1 VIATLAP
8 DRTSARALGAA
19 LRRIGFDEDGIEEL
33 LGDDAYGGGP
43 EQALV
48 GERRLPDSPL
58 GTAVRVLFLER
69 AVPTVDLVR
78 AIGQRAVDALAST
91 GLAEVGDT
99 VEPRARIIPVRGLL
113 LASDGEWDP
122 GASDSAGYVATY
134 TPTAHFLD
142 SLTPRSRVERALD
155 VGTGNGIHALLAAR
169 HARHVIATDVNE
181 RAIAYTEIN
190 AALNDLDNVECRAG
204 SLFEP
209 VEGERFDLITCNA
222 PYVVSPENRL
232 VYRDGGLEGDALSE
246 QVVRG
251 TAEHLKEGGYA
262 AMLASWIARDPDAPD
277 EHVLAWVDETD
288 CDSWILA
295 DIDATPLDHA
305 AGWNSDLAEDTQAF
319 QRKLDDWTKYFED
332 LGVSSVTEGAILLH
346 RRSEGPEPTVRTDVV
361 DSDEVE
367 EAGDQVERAF
377 EARARLAEL
386 ERDADLLDERVGAAM
401 AMRLELDLDPR
412 RGSPVV
418 SESRVLLL
426 DGTQQVVEG
435 SAEAL
440 ELIGLLDAGQ
450 PLAASCDA
458 VVEKLGLSPAA
469 ASRLRRDAVELCTE
483 LLELGALRIL

>member
-1 VIATLAP
+1 MIATLAP
-8 DRTSARALGAA
+8 DRTAARAVGTA
-19 LRRIGFDEDGIEEL
+19 LRRVGFDEDGIEEL
-33 LGDDAYGGGP
+33 LGEDAYGGGP

-48 GERRLPDSPL
+48 GERRLPDTAL
-58 GTAVRVLFLER
+58 GTAVRCLFLER
-69 AVPTVDLVR
+69 PVPTADLVR
-78 AIGQRAVDALAST
+78 AIGQRAVDGLAAT

-99 VEPRARIIPVRGLL
+99 VEPRCRIIPVRGLL

-190 AALNDLDNVECRAG
+190 AALNDLDNVECRNG

-209 VEGERFDLITCNA
+209 VESERFDLITCNA

-232 VYRDGGLEGDALSE
+232 VYRDGGQQGDALSE

-251 TAEHLKEGGYA
+251 AAEHLREGGYA
-262 AMLASWIARDPDAPD
+262 TVLASWIARDPEAPD
-277 EHVLAWVDETD
+277 EHVLAWVDETE

-305 AGWNSDLAEDTQAF
+305 AGWNSDLAEDEVAF
-319 QRKLDDWTKYFED
+319 ERKLDDWTAYFEE
-332 LGVSSVTEGAILLH
+332 LGVKSVTEGAILLH
-346 RRSEGPEPTVRTDVV
+346 RRSDGPEPTVRTDVV
-361 DSDEVE
+361 DSDDVE
-367 EAGDQVERAF
+367 ETGDQVERAF
-377 EARARLAEL
+377 EARARLAGL
-386 ERDADLLDERVGAAM
+386 EREADLLEERLGAAM
-401 AMRLELDLDPR
+401 AMRLEYDLDPR

-418 SESRVLLL
+418 SDARVLLL
-426 DGTQQVVEG
+426 EGTNQVVDSTAEG
-435 SAEAL
+435 L
-440 ELIGLLDAGQ
+440 ELIAALDAGQ
-450 PLAASCDA
+450 PLSASIET
-458 VVEKLGLSPAA
+458 VVGKLGLSPAA
-469 ASRLRRDAVELCTE
+469 AAELRREAIDVCTE
-483 LLELGALRIL
+483 LLELGAMRIL